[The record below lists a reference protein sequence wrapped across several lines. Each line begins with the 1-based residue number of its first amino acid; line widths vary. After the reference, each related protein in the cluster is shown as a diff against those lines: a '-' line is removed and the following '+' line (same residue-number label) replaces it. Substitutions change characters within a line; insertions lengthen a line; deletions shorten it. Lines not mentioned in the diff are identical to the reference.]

1 MRRMARFGVTLVL
14 ALVFVVSAAPSL
26 LAQNLLSNSTFDSN
40 LTGWTGIGSTFDG
53 ANGSPAPGSAR
64 VSVVGLTPFSNTGDH
79 FQQCVSVVA
88 GSNYNVGGQ
97 ILNTTLPAGGAT
109 GVGVIWFSDGACTTA
124 IIAGL
129 STLVTTTG
137 SWQAVTGTLTAPVGA
152 LSATVQDY
160 QTANATGG
168 DVIAN
173 YDSLFFQLE
182 TPVPTMN
189 PWWMTALGVF
199 LAMAAGVA
207 IRRRRA
213 TSM

>member
-1 MRRMARFGVTLVL
+1 MARFGVIFVL
-14 ALVFVVSAAPSL
+14 ASLFVVSAAPSL

-40 LTGWTGIGSTFDG
+40 LTGWTGVGSTFDG

-79 FQQCVSVVA
+79 FQQCVSVVP
-88 GSNYNVGGQ
+88 GTSYNFGGQ
-97 ILNTTLPAGGAT
+97 ILNTALPAGGGT
-109 GVGVIWFSDGACTTA
+109 GVGVVWFSDGACATPM
-124 IIAGL
+124 IAGL

-137 SWQAVTGTLTAPVGA
+137 SWQGVTGTVTAPAGA

-160 QTANATGG
+160 QTADATGG
-168 DVIAN
+168 DVTVN

-182 TPVPTMN
+182 TPVPAMN
-189 PWWMTALGVF
+189 TWWMAALGVF